1 VILLSVRYDLELHA
15 IASAA
20 LGARA
25 RALDG
30 RPDDGANSDEAG
42 ESEGIPVTGAKEG
55 HGGWSAAF
63 VDIYGDVGGG
73 ESGSG
78 GDGKGDKAPC
88 PADRPTGRPTD
99 RPTDPVFTAAM
110 AALRAL
116 FGAAGGLTGG
126 GSTGGGVQS
135 HGSGAHGI
143 HGSRESAAARSGSA
157 RLPPYFSFPPEDLKE

>member
-1 VILLSVRYDLELHA
+1 MSVRYDLELRA

-73 ESGSG
+73 ESGSVSVSGARG
-78 GDGKGDKAPC
+78 GAHV
-88 PADRPTGRPTD
+88 A
-99 RPTDPVFTAAM
+99 
-110 AALRAL
+110 
-116 FGAAGGLTGG
+116 GG
-126 GSTGGGVQS
+126 GST
-135 HGSGAHGI
+135 
-143 HGSRESAAARSGSA
+143 
-157 RLPPYFSFPPEDLKE
+157 K